1 MKAIMV
7 MFDSLNRHFLPNY
20 GCDWTVMPQFQRL
33 SEKALTFDCFY
44 GGACRACL
52 PAANCR
58 PAGIISCTLPGLR
71 CSHLTILS
79 LPV

>member
-33 SEKALTFDCFY
+33 SEKTFTFDCFY
-44 GGACRACL
+44 GGRT
-52 PAANCR
+52 
-58 PAGIISCTLPGLR
+58 S
-71 CSHLTILS
+71 
-79 LPV
+79 